1 MTMLSTTHEEKRL
14 ALAKAETTQTLS
26 ILLCVHNQVHTITSF
41 VDRLLSA
48 PLTSPIELVIVDDGS
63 TDGSAELISELTNTR
78 PSIRFIRHKQ
88 TLGRAES
95 LLRATGEMTGEIAVL
110 LDPEKGFNPMDL
122 PRLLRPVA
130 EDVADVAF
138 GSRFLSTDC
147 RKVSG
152 SRRTFL
158 ARLATRMSNFIN
170 GIDQTDIQPHGILIR
185 KEILA
190 SIPLKEQGRRIET
203 ELVTKLAKWNLR
215 LVEVSVSQDS
225 WTQSVSCRFGVGDF
239 LRTVGLAL
247 QYRYLDKRFTLH
259 DGFHILVS
267 VGNAPKFN
275 RWLVSKL
282 SPFMGKR
289 ILEAGS
295 GIGNLTE
302 LFRHHEHVAC
312 VDFDPLYV
320 DRLRQR
326 FGHMNNMSFHQLDLN
341 QLADCSEL
349 KSAQLD
355 TIVCV
360 NVLEHIEDDRGV
372 LRSFQQL
379 LEPGGQVVLLVP
391 AHPGLYTEV
400 DRTLGHFRRYS
411 FEKATEKMR
420 EAGLEVVHCSGFN
433 RLGAIGWYVS
443 GKLMRRSTISSRQM
457 KLYEWLLPVA
467 KLCERLP
474 FLPQLSV
481 VVVGRKAS

>member
-1 MTMLSTTHEEKRL
+1 
-14 ALAKAETTQTLS
+14 
-26 ILLCVHNQVHTITSF
+26 
-41 VDRLLSA
+41 
-48 PLTSPIELVIVDDGS
+48 
-63 TDGSAELISELTNTR
+63 
-78 PSIRFIRHKQ
+78 
-88 TLGRAES
+88 
-95 LLRATGEMTGEIAVL
+95 
-110 LDPEKGFNPMDL
+110 
-122 PRLLRPVA
+122 
-130 EDVADVAF
+130 
-138 GSRFLSTDC
+138 
-147 RKVSG
+147 
-152 SRRTFL
+152 
-158 ARLATRMSNFIN
+158 
-170 GIDQTDIQPHGILIR
+170 
-185 KEILA
+185 
-190 SIPLKEQGRRIET
+190 
-203 ELVTKLAKWNLR
+203 
-215 LVEVSVSQDS
+215 
-225 WTQSVSCRFGVGDF
+225 
-239 LRTVGLAL
+239 
-247 QYRYLDKRFTLH
+247 
-259 DGFHILVS
+259 
-267 VGNAPKFN
+267 
-275 RWLVSKL
+275 
-282 SPFMGKR
+282 MGKR

-302 LFRHHEHVAC
+302 LFSHHEHVAC

-411 FEKATEKMR
+411 FEKAIEKMR

-443 GKLMRRSTISSRQM
+443 GRLLRRSTISSRQM
-457 KLYEWLLPVA
+457 KVYEWLLPVA
-467 KLCERLP
+467 KFCERLP

-481 VVVGRKAS
+481 VVVGRKPS

>member
-1 MTMLSTTHEEKRL
+1 MTMLSTTHEEERL
-14 ALAKAETTQTLS
+14 ALAKAEPTHSLS

-41 VDRLLSA
+41 IDRLLSA
-48 PLTSPIELVIVDDGS
+48 PLTSPLELVIVDDGS
-63 TDGSAELISELTNTR
+63 TDGSAELISELASTR

-215 LVEVSVSQDS
+215 LVEVAVSQDS

-239 LRTVGLAL
+239 LGTVGLTL
-247 QYRYLDKRFTLH
+247 KYRFLD
-259 DGFHILVS
+259 
-267 VGNAPKFN
+267 
-275 RWLVSKL
+275 
-282 SPFMGKR
+282 
-289 ILEAGS
+289 
-295 GIGNLTE
+295 
-302 LFRHHEHVAC
+302 
-312 VDFDPLYV
+312 
-320 DRLRQR
+320 
-326 FGHMNNMSFHQLDLN
+326 
-341 QLADCSEL
+341 
-349 KSAQLD
+349 
-355 TIVCV
+355 
-360 NVLEHIEDDRGV
+360 
-372 LRSFQQL
+372 
-379 LEPGGQVVLLVP
+379 
-391 AHPGLYTEV
+391 
-400 DRTLGHFRRYS
+400 
-411 FEKATEKMR
+411 
-420 EAGLEVVHCSGFN
+420 
-433 RLGAIGWYVS
+433 
-443 GKLMRRSTISSRQM
+443 
-457 KLYEWLLPVA
+457 
-467 KLCERLP
+467 
-474 FLPQLSV
+474 
-481 VVVGRKAS
+481 